1 LNHVIDKEGAIMS
14 VDENEFF
21 RQVTRLICGS
31 LDIEKALNRCHQYIG
46 KFMPVFRMFF
56 VEVWNL
62 I

>member
-1 LNHVIDKEGAIMS
+1 MS